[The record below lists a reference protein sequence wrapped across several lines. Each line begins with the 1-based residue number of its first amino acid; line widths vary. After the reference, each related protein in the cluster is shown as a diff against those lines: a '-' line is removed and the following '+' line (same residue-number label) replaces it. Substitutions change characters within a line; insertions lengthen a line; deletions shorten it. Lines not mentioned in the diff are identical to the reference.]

1 MGSLSFSR
9 CLVIKRVLMKLCG
22 IFLVLALAGAATA
35 ASIGQHPPQQPAGFT
50 SELDDG
56 FVATLPKSA
65 IGSLVDDQENSLEPQ
80 PIIKLAPALAAQEET
95 HIPVTVVQEPVQQD
109 SKKSQAVK
117 VDVIAENAVPK
128 PALVQIKEENPH
140 VPQQAE
146 SKPAENK
153 PNDSIIPDHEGEDC
167 DKEKK
172 IKEATK
178 IAQKEKVKEV
188 VNLEQTR
195 QSDLTPAPVAPVVI
209 ETPVT
214 QPPNIIQQGIANI
227 QQGISNIQSFG
238 QSITNSIGSTIA
250 SIVAPITNNPPN
262 QSSPPNLFTNIQST
276 IQNIIRPPATS
287 SDSTTPPQNGLLE
300 GIQNFSQGIRDG
312 IVNMQNTFQSFLNN
326 AFGGQNNN
334 NSNGN
339 RNTTNI
345 LEQGIQSLQQ
355 GVQNG
360 LQNLNNTIQSVT
372 NPSPDRPGLIQAG
385 IQNLQQGVKNIT
397 TGIQNIIL
405 PPVNADGSRPGVIQA
420 TVQTLSQNLQQ
431 GVQNLNNTI
440 QNIIKPAE
448 TSADGKPGV
457 EVAAASAAATRLSL
471 EQAFLNEL
479 RAINATLDAGVK
491 ALTMDLAGMTSEPKV
506 EVTPV
511 GEAVIVD
518 A

>member
-1 MGSLSFSR
+1 
-9 CLVIKRVLMKLCG
+9 MKLCG

-35 ASIGQHPPQQPAGFT
+35 ASIGQQPQQEPAGFAF
-50 SELDDG
+50 ELDDG

-65 IGSLVDDQENSLEPQ
+65 IGSVVDDQENSLEPQ
-80 PIIKLAPALAAQEET
+80 PIVKPAPALVAQQET
-95 HIPVTVVQEPVQQD
+95 HIPVTVVQEPVQQE
-109 SKKSQAVK
+109 SKKTETAK
-117 VDVIAENAVPK
+117 VEVDAERVVPK
-128 PALVQIKEENPH
+128 PALVQIKEENLNVPH
-140 VPQQAE
+140 QTE
-146 SKPAENK
+146 SKPEENK
-153 PNDSIIPDHEGEDC
+153 PSDSKTPGLEDEQH
-167 DKEKK
+167 DGEKK
-172 IKEATK
+172 IKEAEK
-178 IAQKEKVKEV
+178 IALKDEVKEV
-188 VNLEQTR
+188 ANLEQTR
-195 QSDLTPAPVAPVVI
+195 QSDVIPAPVAPVAPAAPAAPV
-209 ETPVT
+209 TPVT

-227 QQGISNIQSFG
+227 QQGISNIQNFG
-238 QSITNSIGSTIA
+238 QSITSSIGSTIA
-250 SIVAPITNNPPN
+250 SIVAPANNNPSS
-262 QSSPPNLFTNIQST
+262 QSSPPNLFTNIQAT

-287 SDSTTPPQNGLLE
+287 SDSVTPPQNGLLE

-334 NSNGN
+334 DNSN

-372 NPSPDRPGLIQAG
+372 NPSPDKPGLIQAG
-385 IQNLQQGVKNIT
+385 IQNLQQGVRNIT

-448 TSADGKPGV
+448 TSADAAKPGV
-457 EVAAASAAATRLSL
+457 EVPAAAPSAAATRQTL

-479 RAINATLDAGVK
+479 KAINATLEEGIQ
-491 ALTMDLAGMTSEPKV
+491 ALTRNVEGMTSEQNV
-506 EVTPV
+506 EVAPV